1 MQVDIDDCIVCDLC
15 AKACPVDCIEIEAIK
30 SPEAIGKTSDGSV
43 KRLYPAKFNID
54 MAKCM
59 YCGLCTV
66 VCPTECIVMTN
77 EYDRSSQKLTDLI
90 YGFSDMTDE
99 QVAQRKAEWTQF
111 QAERR
116 RQSKN
121 KSMETILFYAFATL
135 AIGSALLLVNLKN
148 IARALF
154 LFFIVLFA
162 MAGLY
167 LFALADFVAITQ
179 IMVYVGGVLILM
191 LFAFML
197 SNKELLKDLQDSSGS
212 FLSMPRW
219 QAVVLAIGFLIL
231 MIFGIAEWH
240 QSIPTWIQQAKENN
254 TEIIPTDNNI
264 QQIGLRFMTFYVLPF
279 EVISVFLMM
288 ALIGASHLSRKE
300 RNR

>member
-1 MQVDIDDCIVCDLC
+1 
-15 AKACPVDCIEIEAIK
+15 
-30 SPEAIGKTSDGSV
+30 
-43 KRLYPAKFNID
+43 
-54 MAKCM
+54 
-59 YCGLCTV
+59 
-66 VCPTECIVMTN
+66 
-77 EYDRSSQKLTDLI
+77 
-90 YGFSDMTDE
+90 
-99 QVAQRKAEWTQF
+99 
-111 QAERR
+111 
-116 RQSKN
+116 
-121 KSMETILFYAFATL
+121 MESILFYAFAIL

-212 FLSMPRW
+212 FLSMPKW
-219 QAVVLAIGFLIL
+219 QTIPIVLGFLLL
-231 MIFGIAEWH
+231 MLYGIVEWQQSPSTWIM
-240 QSIPTWIQQAKENN
+240 QSIENGN
-254 TEIIPTDNNI
+254 NIIATDNNI
-264 QQIGLRFMTFYVLPF
+264 HQIGLRFMTFYVLPF
-279 EVISVFLMM
+279 EIISVFLMM

-300 RNR
+300 RAI

>member
-1 MQVDIDDCIVCDLC
+1 
-15 AKACPVDCIEIEAIK
+15 
-30 SPEAIGKTSDGSV
+30 
-43 KRLYPAKFNID
+43 
-54 MAKCM
+54 
-59 YCGLCTV
+59 
-66 VCPTECIVMTN
+66 
-77 EYDRSSQKLTDLI
+77 
-90 YGFSDMTDE
+90 
-99 QVAQRKAEWTQF
+99 
-111 QAERR
+111 
-116 RQSKN
+116 
-121 KSMETILFYAFATL
+121 MEKILFYVFAFL

-197 SNKELLKDLQDSSGS
+197 SNRELLKELQDSSGS
-212 FLSMPRW
+212 FLSMPKW
-219 QAVVLAIGFLIL
+219 QAVPLALGFLLL
-231 MIFGIAEWH
+231 MIYGIIEW
-240 QSIPTWIQQAKENN
+240 QQATPTWIDQSEQNGTFIAA
-254 TEIIPTDNNI
+254 TDNNI

-300 RNR
+300 RSR

>member
-1 MQVDIDDCIVCDLC
+1 
-15 AKACPVDCIEIEAIK
+15 
-30 SPEAIGKTSDGSV
+30 
-43 KRLYPAKFNID
+43 
-54 MAKCM
+54 
-59 YCGLCTV
+59 
-66 VCPTECIVMTN
+66 
-77 EYDRSSQKLTDLI
+77 
-90 YGFSDMTDE
+90 
-99 QVAQRKAEWTQF
+99 
-111 QAERR
+111 
-116 RQSKN
+116 
-121 KSMETILFYAFATL
+121 MESILFYAFATL

-212 FLSMPRW
+212 FLSIPKW
-219 QAVVLAIGFLIL
+219 QTIPVVLGFLFL
-231 MIFGIAEWH
+231 MLYGIIEW
-240 QSIPTWIQQAKENN
+240 QQAPSTWILQARENN
-254 TEIIPTDNNI
+254 TEIVATDNNI
-264 QQIGLRFMTFYVLPF
+264 HQIGLRFMTFYVLPF
-279 EVISVFLMM
+279 EITSVFLMM

-300 RNR
+300 RTI

>member
-1 MQVDIDDCIVCDLC
+1 
-15 AKACPVDCIEIEAIK
+15 
-30 SPEAIGKTSDGSV
+30 
-43 KRLYPAKFNID
+43 
-54 MAKCM
+54 
-59 YCGLCTV
+59 
-66 VCPTECIVMTN
+66 
-77 EYDRSSQKLTDLI
+77 
-90 YGFSDMTDE
+90 
-99 QVAQRKAEWTQF
+99 
-111 QAERR
+111 
-116 RQSKN
+116 
-121 KSMETILFYAFATL
+121 MESILFYAFATL

-212 FLSMPRW
+212 FLSMPKW
-219 QAVVLAIGFLIL
+219 QTIPVVLGFLFL
-231 MIFGIAEWH
+231 MLYGIIEW
-240 QSIPTWIQQAKENN
+240 QQDPPAWISQARENN
-254 TEIIPTDNNI
+254 TEIVATDNNI
-264 QQIGLRFMTFYVLPF
+264 HQIGLRFMTFYVLPF
-279 EVISVFLMM
+279 EIISVFLMM

-300 RNR
+300 RTI

>member
-1 MQVDIDDCIVCDLC
+1 
-15 AKACPVDCIEIEAIK
+15 
-30 SPEAIGKTSDGSV
+30 
-43 KRLYPAKFNID
+43 
-54 MAKCM
+54 
-59 YCGLCTV
+59 
-66 VCPTECIVMTN
+66 
-77 EYDRSSQKLTDLI
+77 
-90 YGFSDMTDE
+90 
-99 QVAQRKAEWTQF
+99 
-111 QAERR
+111 
-116 RQSKN
+116 
-121 KSMETILFYAFATL
+121 MESILFYAFATL

-212 FLSMPRW
+212 FLSIPKW
-219 QAVVLAIGFLIL
+219 QTIPVVLGFLLL
-231 MIFGIAEWH
+231 MLYGIIEW
-240 QSIPTWIQQAKENN
+240 QKAPSTWILQARENN
-254 TEIIPTDNNI
+254 TEIVATDNNI
-264 QQIGLRFMTFYVLPF
+264 HQIGLRFMTFYVLPF
-279 EVISVFLMM
+279 EIISVFLMM

-300 RNR
+300 RTI

>member
-1 MQVDIDDCIVCDLC
+1 
-15 AKACPVDCIEIEAIK
+15 
-30 SPEAIGKTSDGSV
+30 
-43 KRLYPAKFNID
+43 
-54 MAKCM
+54 
-59 YCGLCTV
+59 
-66 VCPTECIVMTN
+66 
-77 EYDRSSQKLTDLI
+77 
-90 YGFSDMTDE
+90 
-99 QVAQRKAEWTQF
+99 
-111 QAERR
+111 
-116 RQSKN
+116 
-121 KSMETILFYAFATL
+121 METILFYAFSLL

-212 FLSMPRW
+212 FLAIPRW
-219 QAVVLAIGFLIL
+219 QAIPLVLGFLLL
-231 MIFGIAEWH
+231 MIYGIMEWQH
-240 QSIPTWIQQAKENN
+240 APSAWIEQSVQNN
-254 TEIIPTDNNI
+254 NDIIPTDNNI

-279 EVISVFLMM
+279 EIISVFLMM